1 MCVCVYVRV
10 FVCVGSLWGR
20 GSSVHVVIVN
30 CVGIECTG
38 VVWCCQYWRFSV
50 PVHCSVNT
58 NLPPLLVRPKL
69 TLYVN
74 KGSDACE

>member
-1 MCVCVYVRV
+1 MLSVLVDTV
-10 FVCVGSLWGR
+10 SL
-20 GSSVHVVIVN
+20 
-30 CVGIECTG
+30 
-38 VVWCCQYWRFSV
+38 
-50 PVHCSVNT
+50 VHCSVNT